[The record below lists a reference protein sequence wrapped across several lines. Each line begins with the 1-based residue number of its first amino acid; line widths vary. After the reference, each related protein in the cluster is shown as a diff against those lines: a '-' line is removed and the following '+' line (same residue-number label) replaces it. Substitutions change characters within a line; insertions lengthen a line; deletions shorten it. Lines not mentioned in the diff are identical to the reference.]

1 MHCASGMLLYYQAYN
16 NTPMKSILL
25 LGGILLL
32 FTSMPAQTTD
42 IELATYKQYVLEELI
57 PACEANSD
65 SPCIF
70 EHLKKLT
77 RKLEDAQ
84 SWKMYVDVNSDYAFA

>member
-1 MHCASGMLLYYQAYN
+1 MH
-16 NTPMKSILL
+16 K
-25 LGGILLL
+25 
-32 FTSMPAQTTD
+32 
-42 IELATYKQYVLEELI
+42 KVLEELI

-70 EHLKKLT
+70 DHLKKLT

-84 SWKMYVDVNSDYAFA
+84 SWKMYVDILSVQIEYARQWDRLDIFYETLKTAQKVIPEKKKHL